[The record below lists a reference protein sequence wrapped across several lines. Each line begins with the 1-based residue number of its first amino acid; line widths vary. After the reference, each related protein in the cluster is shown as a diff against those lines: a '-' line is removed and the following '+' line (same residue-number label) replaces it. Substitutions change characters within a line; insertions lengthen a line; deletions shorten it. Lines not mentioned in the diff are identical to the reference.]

1 MVMYSSYYIVCKY
14 MNPCK
19 SLGVT
24 TAMIEYYHIVPIPVT
39 PRHMQSYEQILGT
52 IIIMGIMK
60 MKITTIAIISV
71 I

>member
-24 TAMIEYYHIVPIPVT
+24 TAMIEYYHIVPVT
-39 PRHMQSYEQILGT
+39 PRQMQSYEQILG
-52 IIIMGIMK
+52 ILIAEIFA
-60 MKITTIAIISV
+60 ITQPYYIPPYCLSPY
-71 I
+71 